1 MRSSA
6 LPSDATI
13 GERLR
18 RLRTERGLTQDG
30 LAERAG
36 LSVDIVKKLEQGQR
50 ASARVSTLTALADAL
65 DVTLADLTDKRP
77 RLNGGSDRLVLEL
90 RDTLL
95 TPAALPGFDL
105 GYDDGVPAAD
115 DVLQDLIGRGWASY
129 WRGDFAALAR
139 ELPGLIGETRVAA
152 KAGGATAAR
161 ALGQAYQ
168 LAACLLVHLGRD
180 DLAAVAAER
189 GITANSAGGDELQNG
204 ALYGTYAWVMLHQG
218 RAEASAQLAARAAA
232 QIEPRLSQATPEQ
245 VTVWG
250 GLLITALASAAAA
263 ELVDDVEEY
272 LRLAGAGAARAGRDR
287 RDYEITFGPTEVA
300 VQSVHARMM
309 LRQPDRALAAA
320 SRVRTRGM
328 QTIARGRHLI
338 DVAQAQVDLDRTTEA
353 VTTLEQAKGLA
364 PVWFRHQGP
373 ARALVADLAE
383 RQRRLSPALR
393 DLVQSLEP
401 QH

>member
-13 GERLR
+13 GDRLR
-18 RLRTERGLTQDG
+18 RLRTERGLTQDA
-30 LAERAG
+30 LAERAS
-36 LSVDIVKKLEQGQR
+36 LSVDIIKKLEQGQR
-50 ASARVSTLTALADAL
+50 STARVTTLTALADAL
-65 DVTLADLTDKRP
+65 DTTLADLTDKRP

-105 GYDDGVPAAD
+105 DDDGTPTPE
-115 DVLQDLIGRGWASY
+115 DVLQDLIRRGWAEY
-129 WRGDFAALAR
+129 WKGDFVTLAR
-139 ELPGLIGETRVAA
+139 DLPGLIGEARVAA
-152 KAGGATAAR
+152 KAGGASAPR
-161 ALGQAYQ
+161 SLGQAYQ

-189 GITANSAGGDELQNG
+189 GITANAAGSDELQAG

-218 RAEASAQLAARAAA
+218 RPEASAQVAARAAE
-232 QIEPRLSQATPEQ
+232 QIEPRLSRATPEQ

-263 ELVDDVEEY
+263 ELVDDAEEY
-272 LRLAGAGAARAGRDR
+272 LRLAAAGAARAGRDR
-287 RDYEITFGPTEVA
+287 RDYEITFGPTELT
-300 VQSVHARMM
+300 VQTVHARMM

-320 SRVRTRGM
+320 GRVRTRGM
-328 QTIARGRHLI
+328 QPIARGRHLI
-338 DVAQAQVDLDRTTEA
+338 DVAQAQVDLDRTADA
-353 VTTLEQAKGLA
+353 VGTLEQAKALS